1 MHPNVIIRAVA
12 FSATIWRKADSAR
25 LLLKIHFHTIIIIHF
40 VNVKRNPDLRY
51 TAPVSMNKATTI
63 LMMGKTGSGKGTQ
76 STLLAEKLGYNVFS
90 TGDEFRK
97 IRKFENFLG
106 EKVRS
111 EYDKGLLM
119 PHWFASYLFE
129 DALLKTDPKTGLV
142 CEGIGRKEPEAKLFN
157 DVAGWLGRDYLVI
170 ELLVS
175 DEEVIR
181 RQLQR
186 DRGDSLNDR
195 AKIEV
200 RLEEYRT
207 YTEAAINFFKSLNKV
222 TSVDGMGTPDAIHAE
237 ILKILNI

>member
-1 MHPNVIIRAVA
+1 M
-12 FSATIWRKADSAR
+12 KG
-25 LLLKIHFHTIIIIHF
+25 
-40 VNVKRNPDLRY
+40 VN
-51 TAPVSMNKATTI
+51 TF

-76 STLLAEKLGYNVFS
+76 SEMLAKKLGYNVFS

-97 IRKFENFLG
+97 LRKREDFLG
-106 EKVRS
+106 DKVRS

-129 DALLKTDPKTGLV
+129 DALLKTLPTEGLV
-142 CEGIGRKEPEAKLFN
+142 CEGIGRKEPEARLFN
-157 DVAGWLGRDYLVI
+157 DVAGWLCREYQVI

-200 RLEEYRT
+200 RLREYREH
-207 YTEAAINFFKSLNKV
+207 TEPAINFFKGLGKV
-222 TSVDGMGTPDAIHAE
+222 TSVDGMGTPEAIHAE
-237 ILKILNI
+237 IMNIVQKQNG